1 MKLMLPGNKELE
13 SNYMTHIVSVHIS
26 NTQPEFY
33 VPILCSYLQKIKKKL
48 YSVNSN
54 FDKVCHI
61 KHDHLV
67 HFYISLEKHEKLR
80 PHADAQWVSLLYR
93 WYAILDF

>member
-33 VPILCSYLQKIKKKL
+33 MPILCSYLQKIKKSCIQL
-48 YSVNSN
+48 TLTL
-54 FDKVCHI
+54 I
-61 KHDHLV
+61 K
-67 HFYISLEKHEKLR
+67 
-80 PHADAQWVSLLYR
+80 
-93 WYAILDF
+93 YAISSMII

>member
-1 MKLMLPGNKELE
+1 M
-13 SNYMTHIVSVHIS
+13 
-26 NTQPEFY
+26 
-33 VPILCSYLQKIKKKL
+33 